1 MKKIPNSA
9 LILGL
14 AGLIPFFWGT
24 ATSLG
29 FGLETS
35 KLNWLNEEY
44 RGSSINFTYGTVILA
59 FMSGVLWG
67 FAANVSDKRRP
78 IGLILSVLPAL
89 WAFFTFNGILSNPF
103 MSLIIGF
110 LGVFIIDVRFYYWHM
125 TPKWWLSLRSIL
137 TLSVIICLS
146 VNFRMVNG

>member
-29 FGLETS
+29 FGLEIS
-35 KLNWLNEEY
+35 KLIWLNEEY
-44 RGSSINFTYGTVILA
+44 KGSRINLTYGTVILA

-67 FAANVSDKRRP
+67 FAANVGDKRRP

-110 LGVFIIDVRFYYWHM
+110 LGVFIIDVRFFYWHM

-146 VNFRMVNG
+146 VNLGW

>member
-29 FGLETS
+29 FGLEIS

-125 TPKWWLSLRSIL
+125 TPKWWLSLRSFL

-146 VNFRMVNG
+146 VNLGW

>member
-1 MKKIPNSA
+1 MTKIPTSA

-29 FGLETS
+29 FSLENS
-35 KLNWLNEEY
+35 ELNWLNEEY
-44 RGSSINFTYGTVILA
+44 KGASINLTYGTVILA

-67 FAANVSDKRRP
+67 FATNVSDNRRP
-78 IGLILSVLPAL
+78 FGLILSVLPAL

-103 MSLIIGF
+103 ISLIIGF
-110 LGVFIIDVRFYYWHM
+110 LGVFLIDVRFYYWHL
-125 TPKWWLSLRSIL
+125 TPEWWLYLRSIL
-137 TLSVIICLS
+137 TLLVIICLS
-146 VNFRMVNG
+146 INLGW